1 MKNILIS
8 RPRLRQLLR
17 NKINENNVLFDT
29 LQYQK
34 TKSFLS
40 DTLKER
46 SVNKLTDFDNEAYRL
61 LLSGSY
67 SNEKEDGTDQKW
79 NMTLLKNQLS
89 ILERENNLY
98 KRKM

>member
-1 MKNILIS
+1 M
-8 RPRLRQLLR
+8 
-17 NKINENNVLFDT
+17 FDT

-46 SVNKLTDFDNEAYRL
+46 SINKLTDFDNDTYRL
-61 LLSGSY
+61 LLSGSLG
-67 SNEKEDGTDQKW
+67 NEKEEGADQRW